1 MAKQLEMMYE
11 GKAKQVFATDDPTLA
26 VIHYKDDATAFNG
39 LKKGTIVG
47 KGVVNNLVSNHLF
60 KMLEANGVKTHLVE
74 QLNER
79 DSVVRRVSIVPIE
92 VIVRNIA
99 AGSLSKRLGLPEG
112 TKLKTTVLEYC
123 YKNDDLGDPMI
134 NDYHIAAMELATKD
148 EMAQIAAM
156 ALKVNELLTA
166 YLKDLGIELIDFKLE
181 FGRFNGE
188 ILLADEISP
197 DTCRFW
203 DSKTGEKLDKD
214 RFRRDLGH
222 VEDAYQEILRQS
234 EQENLY
240 LVLAGQP
247 TANASELL
255 AAPACREFVEACRK
269 VFDVVI
275 LDTPPA
281 ALLADA
287 SELAVL
293 ADGAL
298 MTVRQNYASR
308 SQIMEG
314 AQILSDS
321 HLPLLGCVLN
331 YASSRSP
338 YGGYYGYGYGG
349 YGRAY
354 GEKKEKA
361 E

>member
-60 KMLEANGVKTHLVE
+60 E

-222 VEDAYQEILRQS
+222 VEDAYQEILR
-234 EQENLY
+234 
-240 LVLAGQP
+240 
-247 TANASELL
+247 
-255 AAPACREFVEACRK
+255 R
-269 VFDVVI
+269 
-275 LDTPPA
+275 
-281 ALLADA
+281 
-287 SELAVL
+287 
-293 ADGAL
+293 L
-298 MTVRQNYASR
+298 M
-308 SQIMEG
+308 
-314 AQILSDS
+314 
-321 HLPLLGCVLN
+321 
-331 YASSRSP
+331 
-338 YGGYYGYGYGG
+338 GGH
-349 YGRAY
+349 
-354 GEKKEKA
+354 EE
-361 E
+361 

>member
-166 YLKDLGIELIDFKLE
+166 YPADTKPAAPKPLTGKYAKLRDDLRKVYEIGKAAAAQVEDGGACNLDAPSLLLPRWQSAKIEQACKEAGCGCFEWKC
-181 FGRFNGE
+181 FNRRWVICFHIPGQAYKRE
-188 ILLADEISP
+188 TAAEVMTKALADM
-197 DTCRFW
+197 
-203 DSKTGEKLDKD
+203 GY
-214 RFRRDLGH
+214 
-222 VEDAYQEILRQS
+222 DALTYCAI
-234 EQENLY
+234 
-240 LVLAGQP
+240 
-247 TANASELL
+247 
-255 AAPACREFVEACRK
+255 
-269 VFDVVI
+269 D
-275 LDTPPA
+275 
-281 ALLADA
+281 
-287 SELAVL
+287 
-293 ADGAL
+293 
-298 MTVRQNYASR
+298 
-308 SQIMEG
+308 
-314 AQILSDS
+314 
-321 HLPLLGCVLN
+321 
-331 YASSRSP
+331 
-338 YGGYYGYGYGG
+338 
-349 YGRAY
+349 
-354 GEKKEKA
+354 
-361 E
+361 